1 MVMLDDA
8 AGRLVPVGALLVV
21 GLAAGILF
29 SNELRPVA
37 KRVIRFGLEA
47 ADRAQELSSEALERM
62 QDLVAEVQYEREH
75 AATAAAPGRAAG
87 RRAAA
92 GS

>member
-1 MVMLDDA
+1 MLDDA

-29 SNELRPVA
+29 SKELRPVA
-37 KRVIRFGLEA
+37 KRVIRLGLEA

-75 AATAAAPGRAAG
+75 AVTAAGPVRAA
-87 RRAAA
+87 RRRVAA

>member
-1 MVMLDDA
+1 MLDDA
-8 AGRLVPVGALLVV
+8 AGRLVPVGALLAV

-29 SNELRPVA
+29 SKELRPVA
-37 KRVIRFGLEA
+37 KRVIRLGLEA
-47 ADRAQELSSEALERM
+47 ADRAQELSTEALERV

-75 AATAAAPGRAAG
+75 AAAAPATGRAAA
-87 RRAAA
+87 RRISA